1 MVNNDSDSFGGWP
14 PIPVETVIKEATE
27 EEDWKKKYLYLMAEF
42 DNFRKRNKKELE
54 ESFLNGSV
62 KVIKSLLPVLESIE
76 AAFNDLNKV
85 LTDDRKKGLSM
96 IITALNKTLNEI
108 GLEVVNPINSQFDP
122 LSSEVLM
129 EKEDDKNPD
138 NVVLEVIRKGYKIN
152 GVLIKPAQVIV
163 SKHKN

>member
-1 MVNNDSDSFGGWP
+1 MPSQ
-14 PIPVETVIKEATE
+14 IH
-27 EEDWKKKYLYLMAEF
+27 
-42 DNFRKRNKKELE
+42 
-54 ESFLNGSV
+54 FLNWFA
-62 KVIKSLLPVLESIE
+62 ICFLPVSVYP
-76 AAFNDLNKV
+76 ATKV